1 MKEIDY
7 YNPDPR
13 KCREFMDYATKLQ
26 DERLIGKKEGIK
38 EGARNMIITLKANNA
53 DNSFI
58 LRVHLKKVYPMKRLM
73 N

>member
-1 MKEIDY
+1 
-7 YNPDPR
+7 
-13 KCREFMDYATKLQ
+13 MDYATKLQ